1 MLVKNG
7 AKAERIDPDT
17 AARSSVK
24 GSPAPGSSDGHSR
37 NTVYGVLFA
46 ISLVHLFNDSMQSV
60 IPAIMPILQDSMQL
74 SYGQLG
80 WILFA
85 INFTASIMQPVIGL
99 FADKRPTPALLPM
112 AMASTLTGMLLLA
125 YASDYA
131 AVIIAVIFVGLGSA
145 AFHPEG
151 SRVSHMAAG
160 PRRGL
165 AQSIFQVGGNA
176 GQSLA
181 PLLTRMI
188 FIPFGQFGAIWFTGL
203 AALGIVVQIFIARWY
218 GRTLKAAAQTK
229 KTVVKKAMDPA
240 VRKKVASAMG
250 MLLLL
255 VFVRSWYV
263 TSVGSYYA
271 FYLRDVFAV
280 SIADA
285 QIYVFLF
292 LAAGA
297 VGTLFGG
304 PLADRI
310 GKRNVLF
317 GSMVLAAPLTLALP
331 YANLTWTGILLTL
344 IGFILLSSFSVSV
357 VYAQMLIPGRVGAVS
372 GLVTGLAFGMGGLG
386 GLVLGNWMDV
396 AGVATVMQFCSYLPL
411 LGVLTFLLP
420 SDTKLNSWAK
430 ENGAE
435 T

>member
-1 MLVKNG
+1 M
-7 AKAERIDPDT
+7 
-17 AARSSVK
+17 SVK
-24 GSPAPGSSDGHSR
+24 SGALADDPTANSAGSGKIPTPESR
-37 NTVYGVLFA
+37 SRGTVYGVLFA
-46 ISLVHLFNDSMQSV
+46 IGLVHLFNDSMQAV
-60 IPAIMPILQDSMQL
+60 IPAIMPILQESMSL

-125 YASDYA
+125 YAPSYA
-131 AVIIAVIFVGLGSA
+131 AVIVAVIFVGLGSA

-181 PLLTRMI
+181 PLLTRLI
-188 FIPFGQFGAIWFTGL
+188 FIPLGQFGAIWFTGL
-203 AALGIVVQIFIARWY
+203 AALGIVIQIFIARWY
-218 GRTLKAAAQTK
+218 GRTLKATAQAR
-229 KTVVKKAMDPA
+229 KAV
-240 VRKKVASAMG
+240 VRKALNPAARKRILSAMLL
-250 MLLLL
+250 LLLL

-263 TSVGSYYA
+263 TSIGSYYA
-271 FYLRDVFAV
+271 FYLRDVFGV

-297 VGTLFGG
+297 AGTLLGG
-304 PLADRI
+304 PLADRF

-317 GSMVLAAPLTLALP
+317 ASMLLAAPLTLALP

-357 VYAQMLIPGRVGAVS
+357 VYAQMLIPGRIGAVS
-372 GLVTGLAFGMGGLG
+372 GLVTGLAFGMGGIG
-386 GLVLGNWMDV
+386 GLVLGSWMDA
-396 AGVATVMQFCSYLPL
+396 AGVAAVMRFCSFLPL
-411 LGVLTFLLP
+411 LGVITFLLP
-420 SDTKLNSWAK
+420 SDRKLKAWAK

-435 T
+435 V